1 MSEWHKI
8 SVWYPYLSLCTF
20 PTLFVRL
27 DENELHML
35 ASGNDSIKDNAKT
48 IARLNKAMRSFP
60 GNCFVS
66 ADTTAPT
73 DTERFRDKAGAIHS
87 AESAWRV
94 LSSSRKIREA
104 AANGDFEFIAVR
116 PFRRLGIPKEFRLF
130 IHGRKLKAMSQL
142 WLTRHFKRI
151 EGVKDELWLAA
162 QSFVN
167 ENFDNL
173 PDENLTMDIYFT
185 SHEGILV
192 IDLNKWGEPT
202 SPLLLNKWDINW
214 NEERGIL
221 TIPPPLRISGDVNV
235 SF

>member
-8 SVWYPYLSLCTF
+8 SVWYPYLSLSTF

-27 DENELHML
+27 DENELQML
-35 ASGNDSIKDNAKT
+35 ADGNDNIKANEKVID
-48 IARLNKAMRSFP
+48 RLNKAMRTFP

-73 DTERFRDKAGAIHS
+73 DTERFTDKAGAVHS
-87 AESAWRV
+87 AESAWRI
-94 LSSSRKIREA
+94 LSSSRKIRTA
-104 AANGDFEFIAVR
+104 AADNEFEFLVVR

-130 IHGRKLKAMSQL
+130 IHNRKLKAMSQI

-151 EGVKDELWLAA
+151 EGVKEDLWKAA
-162 QSFVN
+162 QDFVN
-167 ENFDNL
+167 ENASNL
-173 PDENLTMDIYFT
+173 PDDNIAMDIYFT
-185 SHEGILV
+185 SHDGILV

-202 SPLLLNKWDINW
+202 SPLLLDRWDISW
-214 NEERGIL
+214 NEERGIM
-221 TIPPPLRISGDVNV
+221 TIPPPMRISGDVNV